1 MFEVGQSRA
10 CHDVIIIDDEECESM
25 PENFFADLE
34 LGTGDLIIINPE
46 RTVIIITDGDDD
58 CGKYASF
65 PNLLSHKL
73 WENILSHTHKIFSIS
88 LSRYCGRV

>member
-34 LGTGDLIIINPE
+34 LVTGDLIIINPE
-46 RTVIIITDGDDD
+46 RTVIFITDGDDD
-58 CGKYASF
+58 CGKYTSF
-65 PNLLSHKL
+65 PNTNFGKKSFHTHIKP
-73 WENILSHTHKIFSIS
+73 ILSLS
-88 LSRYCGRV
+88 LSVQILW